1 MNKQFRNLI
10 AIPHLFVVVLL
21 GATTGKFYFENYFIF
36 CLLVLENLFT
46 WDKSFSNKKEE
57 DFRLLFIDLKSR
69 LIYSFVLITIYLLGI
84 YLWDLIFFWIYFF
97 YGIVFIIFKLIFIN
111 EGIKIVS
118 NLPVENSQTI
128 VSDYDLWES
137 NKTKLKSILELS
149 NNIELVSSINNL
161 IDYSSFM
168 RTEEA
173 AELLKKAEQGNKE
186 TLNKILSKIRE
197 KL

>member
-10 AIPHLFVVVLL
+10 TIPHLFVVVLL

>member
-10 AIPHLFVVVLL
+10 TIPHLFVVVLL

-149 NNIELVSSINNL
+149 NNIELVSSINDL

-186 TLNKILSKIRE
+186 TLNKVLSKIRK